1 MIIEVYRDNE
11 FRVTWDQE
19 ATFYLRR
26 EIYPYKWVEIDIMTS
41 YGALGVEDAQTKAM
55 WWVMELDK
63 SNEEQKDA
71 E

>member
-1 MIIEVYRDNE
+1 MIEVFRKNE
-11 FRVTWDQE
+11 FKVTWNQE
-19 ATFYLRR
+19 ATFHLER
-26 EIYPYKWVEIDIMTS
+26 EIHPDKWVEIDIMTS